1 MKRIVLLFILIAAT
15 TITAFAQGYYKQS
28 VQNTF
33 EDPAKENFNNG
44 NYDAVTRL
52 ISQYR
57 KGFDVSYIPAE
68 KLMFDS
74 GWDYFF
80 EGEMYAK
87 GLGRAKNCAEAL
99 KCYLNCVRKELLEDS
114 DITSYNSHADHSHV
128 IDNKYYRS
136 AIKKYVNEA
145 GCNPNNAQLQ
155 KMEQML
161 QKAIKS
167 GHEHANSM
175 YNNDKRY
182 AAEGLGLFYEITKQ
196 YQKAL
201 DAYKKALEL
210 TSSKYVQKSI
220 QKDIKRV
227 EKLIK

>member
-15 TITAFAQGYYKQS
+15 TISGLAQGYYIPT
-28 VQNTF
+28 NF
-33 EDPAKENFNNG
+33 EKPAHEQFDNG
-44 NYDAVTRL
+44 NYNAVTNL
-52 ISQYR
+52 ISRYR
-57 KGFDVSYIPAE
+57 KMFDVSYIPAE

-114 DITSYNSHADHSHV
+114 DITSYNSHADQSHE
-128 IDNKYYRS
+128 IKNYYYKK
-136 AIKKYVNEA
+136 AIKKYINEA

-161 QKAIKS
+161 LKGIKS
-167 GHEHANSM
+167 GHEHNKYDS
-175 YNNDKRY
+175 DKEE

-210 TSSKYVQKSI
+210 ESSKYGQKNI

-227 EKLIK
+227 EKLMK